1 MPDNIVSIDYRR
13 HLRLE
18 PGDVMLDLGSGN
30 GRHTIEA
37 CRWPC
42 RVVSVDVDAE
52 ELRKARYFLR
62 SPEEEEPFNGY
73 GPEERGGMEGG
84 GGMTIKWDDPPN

>member
-13 HLRLE
+13 HLKLE
-18 PGDVMLDLGSGN
+18 PGDLMLDLGSGN

-42 RVVSVDVDAE
+42 RVVSVDLDVE
-52 ELRKARYFLR
+52 ELLKTRFFLR
-62 SPEEEEPFNGY
+62 AHEGSDPF
-73 GPEERGGMEGG
+73 EL
-84 GGMTIKWDDPPN
+84 